1 MQYRD
6 DAVKLLQAVGEANED
21 PAFGLGENNEC
32 EMDIGGVPFGF
43 FYVQEP
49 EEALLINARIADG
62 KHLNNRAEVLK
73 ALLERNHMWQGT
85 YRGIVGLNPDDDAF
99 YYSYKVPLPFSP
111 EKDAPTDFLPLLI
124 THMYGVIE
132 VAQDIIN
139 PEQDD
144 EEKPGAPVGM
154 PQGMF
159 DPTMMA

>member
-1 MQYRD
+1 MHYRD

-32 EMDIGGVPFGF
+32 EMEIGGVPFGF

-49 EEALLINARIADG
+49 EEALLINAKIADG
-62 KHLNNRAEVLK
+62 KPLNNRAEVLEV
-73 ALLERNHMWQGT
+73 LLRRNHMWQGT
-85 YRGIVGLNPDDDAF
+85 FRGIVGLNPDDDAF
-99 YYSYKVPLPFSP
+99 YYSYRLPLPFSE

-132 VAQDIIN
+132 AARDIIN

-144 EEKPGAPVGM
+144 EENPAVPEGM
-154 PQGMF
+154 PLGMV
-159 DPTMMA
+159 DPGMMA